1 MTYVLPVPDLRFR
14 LESRLLRTLMG
25 LPPGLQRRLVRRPL
39 ELRGEQLAPEL
50 QLMFGLQRLARLP
63 DAASLPLDAARAEI
77 DRQSR
82 LTGGRQTVG
91 AFRDLVVDGAEG
103 PLRARLYIPTERTG
117 ADPAPTMLFL
127 HGGGFMY
134 GGIESHD
141 AACRVLAE
149 RSGVQLLSVDYRL
162 APEHPFPAAPEDAVA
177 AYRWLVG
184 HTGAVNADPARLAV
198 GGDSAGGN
206 LSAVVALRAAEE
218 GLPLA
223 FQLLIYPGTTFAE
236 ISESRRE
243 YAPHD
248 LVLTQAFL
256 DGAKAAYVPD
266 EQHWTHPD
274 VSVLARTSLPA
285 GLAPAHVVTAGFD
298 PLRDEGEDYADL
310 LRAAGVHV
318 TAKQYP
324 GLVHAFLNIVG
335 VGRECRA
342 AVDDIANT
350 LRAALA

>member
-1 MTYVLPVPDLRFR
+1 V
-14 LESRLLRTLMG
+14 E
-25 LPPGLQRRLVRRPL
+25 
-39 ELRGEQLAPEL
+39 
-50 QLMFGLQRLARLP
+50 
-63 DAASLPLDAARAEI
+63 
-77 DRQSR
+77 
-82 LTGGRQTVG
+82 
-91 AFRDLVVDGAEG
+91 
-103 PLRARLYIPTERTG
+103 
-117 ADPAPTMLFL
+117 
-127 HGGGFMY
+127 
-134 GGIESHD
+134 
-141 AACRVLAE
+141 
-149 RSGVQLLSVDYRL
+149 YRL

-184 HTGAVNADPARLAV
+184 HTSAVNADPARLAV

-274 VSVLARTSLPA
+274 VSVLARTSLPP
-285 GLAPAHVVTAGFD
+285 GLAPAHVVTAGF
-298 PLRDEGEDYADL
+298 
-310 LRAAGVHV
+310 
-318 TAKQYP
+318 
-324 GLVHAFLNIVG
+324 
-335 VGRECRA
+335 ECRA
-342 AVDDIANT
+342 AVDDIADT